1 MKYRRLTFTLNPK
14 FYIKE
19 NVSLFDKAFQIKL
32 EETGKFE
39 EKLGFIAQN
48 EIFSLALID
57 REDREFGVLNDEAD
71 TVEFKFIQYLN
82 ENQKNNFE
90 LNTLETFK
98 KFNINWDSGIWV
110 TDDSQVIRIHNSDH

>member
-1 MKYRRLTFTLNPK
+1 MKYRWLTFTLNPK

-19 NVSLFDKAFQIKL
+19 NVGLFDKAFQIELK
-32 EETGKFE
+32 ETDKFE

-48 EIFSLALID
+48 EIFSIALMD

-71 TVEFKFIQYLN
+71 TVEFKFIEYLN
-82 ENQKNNFE
+82 EKQKNNFE
-90 LNTLETFK
+90 LRTLETFK

-110 TDDSQVIRIHNSDH
+110 TDDSQVIRIHNSDN